1 MPRQLS
7 GAAPHRPLRR
17 LCLAL
22 AVAGLVAACGTSV
35 PATGSTASA
44 PASGASSQPL
54 NPTAV
59 ATASSTAVAA
69 SPTPDAAAIYAAI
82 ESQVEQLRDL
92 QATATVHPILLDEAA
107 LQKNIAASFAKDNPA
122 AIVAANQRLLEL
134 MGLLPPGSSLADLYL
149 KLLGSQV
156 AGYYDPDTRQLY
168 VVSKSGAIGPT
179 EQVTFAH
186 EFTHAL
192 QDQHFG
198 LKNLHLGAI
207 GQSDTTTA
215 HSALA
220 EGDAT
225 LVMTLWAQAQLGPSQ
240 LAQLFADSND
250 PTQAKILADMPDVLK
265 QSLLFPYTSG
275 LQFVLAAKAA
285 GGWPAVNRLFARPP
299 VSTEQIL
306 HPEKYAT
313 GEAPIAVSLPAD
325 LAARLGAG
333 WSVDLRDTLGEFTLR
348 VWLESAGRLTADV
361 ATGAAAG
368 WGGDRVV
375 VVRRARR
382 CPGATSR
389 CDQIGAVIDTRWD
402 TLRDA
407 AEFAQAARTTL
418 GSLAARSAI
427 VAPAGT
433 NRVTIFLA
441 TDDATI
447 RLLATALRLAP

>member
-1 MPRQLS
+1 MPPQFI
-7 GAAPHRPLRR
+7 GASPRR
-17 LCLAL
+17 LLRSVSVAL
-22 AVAGLVAACGTSV
+22 AVAAIVAACATSI
-35 PATGSTASA
+35 PATGSSAPTSPSGATSLPPASA
-44 PASGASSQPL
+44 GP
-54 NPTAV
+54 
-59 ATASSTAVAA
+59 TASSTAAA
-69 SPTPDAAAIYAAI
+69 PSPTPDAAAIYAAI

-92 QATATVHPILLDEAA
+92 QATAPVQPILLDEAA
-107 LQKNIAASFAKDNPA
+107 LQKNIAAGFAKDNPA

-134 MGLLPPGSSLADLYL
+134 MGLLPPGSSLTDLYL

-192 QDQHFG
+192 QDQRFG

-225 LVMTLWAQAQLGPSQ
+225 LVMTLWVQAQLGPAQ

-275 LQFVLAAKAA
+275 LQFVLAQKAA
-285 GGWPAVNRLFARPP
+285 GGWAAVNRLFARPP

-368 WGGDRVV
+368 WGGDRVA
-375 VVRRARR
+375 VVRRA
-382 CPGATSR
+382 S
-389 CDQIGAVIDTRWD
+389 QIGAAIDTRWD

-433 NRVTIFLA
+433 NRVTILLA
-441 TDDATI
+441 TDDATV
-447 RLLATALRLAP
+447 RLLVTALRLTP